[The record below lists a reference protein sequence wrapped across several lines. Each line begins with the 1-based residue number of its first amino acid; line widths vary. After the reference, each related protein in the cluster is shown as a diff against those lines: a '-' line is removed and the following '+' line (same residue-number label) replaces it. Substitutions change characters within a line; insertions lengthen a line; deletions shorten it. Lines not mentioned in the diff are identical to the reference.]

1 MPEKI
6 FPGKVVPAGRK
17 QYLCGPAR
25 KAGANPQGAGGKAGA
40 KIIFTFPLRYR
51 RQALPLHPGS
61 QKGGGTNRNE
71 SGMRRTYVRASLRDR
86 PGGRF
91 FERMEIEGAGPAE
104 VPGKQGGR
112 PGNGSSAANVIYN
125 GEFDPGSG

>member
-1 MPEKI
+1 M
-6 FPGKVVPAGRK
+6 PAGRK

-25 KAGANPQGAGGKAGA
+25 KAGAEERRGKIHRGQAGA

-112 PGNGSSAANVIYN
+112 PGNGPSAANVIYN